1 LTFFS
6 QEIKSLENLFEKNQ
20 HYGPLNQR
28 LLKLENDQRGLIY
41 KKIYSK
47 ELRSYLFIE
56 LSIELKNR
64 KKKSPKDLENDCKK
78 WGF

>member
-1 LTFFS
+1 M
-6 QEIKSLENLFEKNQ
+6 FEKNQ
-20 HYGPLNQR
+20 LYEPLNQR

-47 ELRSYLFIE
+47 EFRNCLFIE
-56 LSIELKNR
+56 LNFELKNR